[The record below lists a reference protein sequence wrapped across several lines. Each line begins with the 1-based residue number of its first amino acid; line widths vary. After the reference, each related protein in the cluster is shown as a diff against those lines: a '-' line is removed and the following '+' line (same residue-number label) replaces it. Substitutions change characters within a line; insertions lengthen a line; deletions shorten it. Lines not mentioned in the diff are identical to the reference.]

1 MTSDGPG
8 RSRPGPFFSRGG
20 RTIVNPIVRDH
31 VRQRKQV
38 QSGFSIFDVLLATI
52 ILVVLGTA
60 LVSATY
66 RSRAQLDYE
75 EVRRRAIL
83 IAQERLE
90 WLRADFDFD
99 AITAD
104 TIGTTLDMDNTTFT
118 ITGWVGIGIDPEAAD
133 SLDDYMKTVS
143 DTVSW
148 VATTPEGTDSIT
160 RRVTMKTVIFRGL

>member
-1 MTSDGPG
+1 MNAIDG
-8 RSRPGPFFSRGG
+8 RPLERGKRG
-20 RTIVNPIVRDH
+20 T
-31 VRQRKQV
+31 
-38 QSGFSIFDVLLATI
+38 SGFSIFDVLLATI

-83 IAQERLE
+83 LAQERLE
-90 WLRADFDFD
+90 TVRSDFDFD
-99 AITAD
+99 LIDKALLD
-104 TIGTTLDMDNTTFT
+104 TT
-118 ITGWVGIGIDPEAAD
+118 ITMEGTSFDIATEVGVGIDPAGDD

-148 VATTPEGTDSIT
+148 VAETPEGDVVT
-160 RRVTMKTVIFRGL
+160 RSVTMKTVIFRGL

>member
-1 MTSDGPG
+1 
-8 RSRPGPFFSRGG
+8 
-20 RTIVNPIVRDH
+20 VNPIVRDH

>member
-1 MTSDGPG
+1 VNAI
-8 RSRPGPFFSRGG
+8 GG
-20 RTIVNPIVRDH
+20 RPLEPGKRGP
-31 VRQRKQV
+31 
-38 QSGFSIFDVLLATI
+38 SGFSIFDVLLATI

-90 WLRADFDFD
+90 WVRADIPFDRVTVDTIATTIIADKDTFR
-99 AITAD
+99 ITAD
-104 TIGTTLDMDNTTFT
+104 
-118 ITGWVGIGIDPEAAD
+118 VGIGIDPANAD
-133 SLDDYMKTVS
+133 SLDDYMKTVT

-148 VATTPEGTDSIT
+148 RATTPEGTDSIT
-160 RRVTMKTVIFRGL
+160 RKVTMKTVIFRGLF

>member
-1 MTSDGPG
+1 MTTSARRPLEPG
-8 RSRPGPFFSRGG
+8 KRGTSEPGKRG
-20 RTIVNPIVRDH
+20 T
-31 VRQRKQV
+31 
-38 QSGFSIFDVLLATI
+38 SGFSIFDVLLATI

-90 WLRADFDFD
+90 WVRADFDFD

-104 TIGTTLDMDNTTFT
+104 TIATTINMENTTFT
-118 ITGWVGIGIDPEAAD
+118 ITADVGIGIDPANAD
-133 SLDDYMKTVS
+133 SLDDYMKTVT

-148 VATTPEGTDSIT
+148 AATTPEGTASVT
-160 RRVTMKTVIFRGL
+160 RRVTMKTVIFRGLF

>member
-1 MTSDGPG
+1 MDAIDG
-8 RSRPGPFFSRGG
+8 RPLERGKRG
-20 RTIVNPIVRDH
+20 T
-31 VRQRKQV
+31 
-38 QSGFSIFDVLLATI
+38 SGFSVFDVLLAVI

-60 LVSATY
+60 LVEATY

-90 WLRADFDFD
+90 TARSDYDFDL
-99 AITAD
+99 ITKAALD
-104 TIGTTLDMDNTTFT
+104 TTITMEGTLFTIGTE
-118 ITGWVGIGIDPEAAD
+118 VGIGIDPEDAD

-148 VATTPEGTDSIT
+148 IATNQQGDQLT

>member
-1 MTSDGPG
+1 
-8 RSRPGPFFSRGG
+8 
-20 RTIVNPIVRDH
+20 VNPIVRDH

-52 ILVVLGTA
+52 ILVVLGAA